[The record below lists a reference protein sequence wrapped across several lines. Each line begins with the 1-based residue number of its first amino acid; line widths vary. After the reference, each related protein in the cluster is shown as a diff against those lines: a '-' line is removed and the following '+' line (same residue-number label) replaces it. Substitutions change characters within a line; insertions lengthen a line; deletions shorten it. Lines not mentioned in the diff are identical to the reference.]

1 MNQQNFGAIK
11 IAFFDIDGTLVDL
24 NKKVITPR
32 MLDTLIQL
40 KQKGLRICIATGRAP
55 MTIPHFPGVDFDA
68 YLAFNASYCY
78 TKDTDIFRNPIP
90 TSDVQTIIE
99 NATRIHRPV
108 SLASA
113 TRLGANGKDQDLVEY
128 YAFSKQEVEIA
139 EDFEALAKEEIYQI
153 MMGCYENEYASVL
166 NSVKGAKITAWWSR
180 AVDIIPA
187 NGGKGMGIEKVL
199 AYYHLTKEQAIAF
212 GDGTNDIEMLQAV
225 GIGVAMGNATDNV
238 KAAADDLCGNVA
250 DDGIYYYCKDHHIL

>member
-1 MNQQNFGAIK
+1 
-11 IAFFDIDGTLVDL
+11 
-24 NKKVITPR
+24 
-32 MLDTLIQL
+32 
-40 KQKGLRICIATGRAP
+40 
-55 MTIPHFPGVDFDA
+55 
-68 YLAFNASYCY
+68 
-78 TKDTDIFRNPIP
+78 
-90 TSDVQTIIE
+90 
-99 NATRIHRPV
+99 
-108 SLASA
+108 
-113 TRLGANGKDQDLVEY
+113 
-128 YAFSKQEVEIA
+128 
-139 EDFEALAKEEIYQI
+139 

-166 NSVKGAKITAWWSR
+166 NGVKGAKITAWWSR